1 VKNLAQKMTR
11 RLPAVGYRL
20 ALGLLLGLAAIPPA
34 RNSFAQTPNPSAVSP
49 QDVDDGEVISFRTTE
64 VLLPVT
70 VRDRDGKLITTL
82 TRKEFRVF
90 EDGSEQPL
98 SDLALRE
105 APVDVVLMVDASSSV
120 SRNLDDFRRAALGF
134 AEKLS
139 PADRLS
145 LIKFDDRIELLQDWT
160 RSRLQL
166 RRSLDRVS
174 PGMFTRFYDAL
185 TLAAKEQFKGTP
197 VRHAVIVLTDG
208 IDSQRGAATLAA
220 AVRSLLEAQAIVYVV
235 SNTEIERESK
245 AAELN
250 RLMEDSQSARNFN
263 SLRIDDLKEGLRVL
277 DESEKQ
283 LAQLTAATG
292 GRLYKPRSFDA
303 LESTYAEVAE
313 ELRHQYT
320 LYYSPLDKSRDGR
333 FRRVRVEA
341 QDKSLSVFTRIGYF
355 APSK

>member
-1 VKNLAQKMTR
+1 MKAGAGKMMR
-11 RLPAVGYRL
+11 RSLAVGVRL
-20 ALGLLLGLAAIPPA
+20 ALSILLGLAAPTSGWLACGQTQKPSPA
-34 RNSFAQTPNPSAVSP
+34 SP

-70 VRDRDGKLITTL
+70 VRDRDGRLITTL
-82 TRKEFRVF
+82 TRREFRVF

-139 PADRLS
+139 PTDRLS

-166 RRSLDRVS
+166 RRSLDRVT

-185 TLAAKEQFKGTP
+185 TLAAKEQFKGPP

-208 IDSQRGAATLAA
+208 IDSRRGAATLAA

-250 RLMEDSQSARNFN
+250 RLLEDSQAARNFN
-263 SLRIDDLKEGLRVL
+263 SLRIDDLREGLRVL
-277 DESEKQ
+277 DESEQQ
-283 LAQLTAATG
+283 LAQLAAATG
-292 GRLYKPRSFDA
+292 GRLYKPKSFDA

-320 LYYSPLDKSRDGR
+320 LYYSPLDKTRDGR

-341 QDKSLSVFTRIGYF
+341 SDPTLSVFTRIGYF
-355 APSK
+355 APSR